1 MKLTLEE
8 LAAFVTVVDRGS
20 ITAAADSLD
29 QTVSGISRALSRLEE
44 KLDTTLL
51 RRTTR
56 RLELTE
62 EGQTML
68 AHAREILAAAEL
80 AEEQM
85 ALRRQKPAGRL
96 RVNAASPFM
105 IHVIVPLVEAFRGCY
120 PEIELEL
127 NTNDQIID
135 LLEHRTDVAIRI
147 GTLRDSTLH
156 ARALGTSQLRVLAS
170 PAYLKKHGRPKSVAD
185 LANHWLLGFN
195 QPDHLNTWPLRN
207 EDGDGV
213 QITPNISASS
223 GETVRH
229 LALAGQGIACLS
241 DFMTETDRRAGDLVQ
256 VLMREHIEVRQSIHA
271 VYYLNTQ
278 LSARI
283 SVFLDF
289 LSRHLGSGPEANEYA
304 VAGIPGVVGLPS
316 RTLKAVPTTGAKRK
330 P

>member
-20 ITAAADSLD
+20 ITAAADALD

-62 EGQTML
+62 EGEAML
-68 AHAREILAAAEL
+68 AHARQILGATEL

-85 ALRRQKPAGRL
+85 AVRRQRPAGRL

-105 IHVIVPLVEAFRGCY
+105 LHVVVPLVAAFRECY

-127 NTNDQIID
+127 NTHDQIID

-147 GTLRDSTLH
+147 GVLRDSTLH
-156 ARALGTSQLRVLAS
+156 ARPLGSSRIRVLAS
-170 PAYLKKHGRPKSVAD
+170 PAYLKAHGRPKSVAD
-185 LANHWLLGFN
+185 LKGHALLGFT
-195 QPDHLNTWPLRN
+195 QPDHLNRWPLRT
-207 EDGDGV
+207 EDGSDV
-213 QITPNISASS
+213 QITPHISASS
-223 GETVRH
+223 GETLRH
-229 LALAGQGIACLS
+229 LALAGQGIVCLS
-241 DFMTETDRRAGDLVQ
+241 DFMTETDRRAGDLAQ
-256 VLMREHIEVRQSIHA
+256 VLVREHLEVRQPIHA

-289 LSRHLGSGPEANEYA
+289 LSRHLGDGQGGVEQNIAPY
-304 VAGIPGVVGLPS
+304 VAPQREP
-316 RTLKAVPTTGAKRK
+316 
-330 P
+330 